1 MSTLLK
7 QDHIFFSD
15 EFLDI
20 IRSAKFEMKKKYYRN
35 LVYLTQQDF
44 EKLIDGKKYPLSLYT
59 KISKKNL
66 LPAVIYLTE
75 EQSKKYESYE
85 LYGEY
90 GDKYVLTL
98 NEKQIKDT
106 LYETKKVNNK
116 IKSFLH
122 ELFLNVENLNIITER
137 KYDKFITNLISKFMQ
152 QDKLKLM

>member
-85 LYGEY
+85 L
-90 GDKYVLTL
+90 
-98 NEKQIKDT
+98 
-106 LYETKKVNNK
+106 
-116 IKSFLH
+116 
-122 ELFLNVENLNIITER
+122 
-137 KYDKFITNLISKFMQ
+137 
-152 QDKLKLM
+152 